1 MLAHAIH
8 LANGRAAGEQ
18 RPVHRLLVRQRQP
31 GGGKTEQ
38 RRAAARNQ
46 GNDQVVLRQVLDH
59 VKNTFRRLLASQVG
73 DGMRRLHDLDLSA
86 LRAVTVARDDQSLE
100 RPVPVVLYGASHGG
114 GGFPGADHDCSAS
127 RRLRQARRDH
137 FRRKR
142 RFNRRG
148 EHSSQQLTR
157 RV

>member
-1 MLAHAIH
+1 MGPEATEEGSSPGTSEMISVTTRAGNAAAASRPPLIAEMLAHAIH

-59 VKNTFRRLLASQVG
+59 AENTFRRLLASQVG
-73 DGMRRLHDLDLSA
+73 DGMRRLHDLDLS
-86 LRAVTVARDDQSLE
+86 
-100 RPVPVVLYGASHGG
+100 GI
-114 GGFPGADHDCSAS
+114 
-127 RRLRQARRDH
+127 ARRD
-137 FRRKR
+137 R
-142 RFNRRG
+142 
-148 EHSSQQLTR
+148 SA
-157 RV
+157 